1 MSDSGPWIIFQLAIV
16 LALVLTNGFF
26 VAAEFSLITVRRSR
40 IEELLNQGNKRAR
53 RVADIL
59 KDLDTV
65 ISSTQL
71 GITMAS
77 LALGW
82 VAEPF
87 LARIIESWLFFLPA
101 SIAIPVAHTLAVAL
115 AFASITYLHIVLGEL
130 APKSLALQRT
140 ESIALTVAGPMI
152 FFARIFRPFIRLL
165 NGSGLFLLHL
175 AGIRGAS
182 NEQMIHSEEELRII
196 LDDSQE
202 GGVLEEHETEIIQ
215 RIFDFTDMTA
225 RQVMVPRTD
234 MVCLPL
240 DASLND
246 IVTTV
251 TQHRYTSYPI
261 YGENLDD
268 ILGMIQ
274 VKDILPHVCGQDAP
288 FDIKTIMH
296 NALIVPD
303 MIPVDDLLSQFRRQ
317 KTHIAV
323 LVDEFGGTAG
333 LVTMQDLLE
342 EIVGDMSEGIG
353 EDEIQIEP
361 QSDESALIN
370 GKVLLTDVNKHFGLK
385 VEDPHCI
392 TLGGLV
398 FKLIGRRPRLG
409 DEVSIEG
416 AHLSVEQLDGLRVS
430 LVRLVLLSRETTA
443 ESQGTEEEA

>member
-1 MSDSGPWIIFQLAIV
+1 MGDTGPWILFQLAIV
-16 LALVLTNGFF
+16 LALVLANGFF

-40 IEELLNQGNKRAR
+40 VEELVNQGNRRAR

-87 LARIIESWLFFLPA
+87 LARIIESWLGFLPTN
-101 SIAIPVAHTLAVAL
+101 IAVPVSHSVAVAL
-115 AFASITYLHIVLGEL
+115 AFITITYLHIVLGEL
-130 APKSLALQRT
+130 APKTLALQRAERT
-140 ESIALTVAGPMI
+140 ALTVAGPMI
-152 FFARIFRPFIRLL
+152 IFARIFRPFIRLL
-165 NGSGLFLLHL
+165 NGSGTFFLHL

-202 GGVLEEHETEIIQ
+202 GGVLEQNETEIIQ

-225 RQVMVPRTD
+225 RQVMVPRVD

-240 DASLND
+240 DASLDD
-246 IVTTV
+246 IVTMV

-268 ILGMIQ
+268 ILGMVQ
-274 VKDILPHVCGQDAP
+274 VKDILPHICGEEAP
-288 FDIKTIMH
+288 FDIKAIMH
-296 NALIVPD
+296 SALIVPD
-303 MIPVDDLLSQFRRQ
+303 MIPVDDLLGQFRRQ

-353 EDEIQIEP
+353 EDEIEIEP
-361 QSDESALIN
+361 QSDGSALIN
-370 GKVLLTDVNKHFGLK
+370 GKVLLTDVNKRFDLK
-385 VEDPHCI
+385 LEDPHCI

-398 FKLIGRRPRLG
+398 FKLIGRRPRVG
-409 DEVSIEG
+409 DEVSAEG
-416 AHLSVEQLDGLRVS
+416 AHLSVERLDGLRVS
-430 LVRLVLLSRETTA
+430 LVRLALLNGATTA
-443 ESQGTEEEA
+443 EAEGPEEEN